1 MITPT
6 YLLLMLGLLMIFAG
20 CYCLVRTYH
29 MLKMTIGIEVAMK
42 GVTFAL
48 VLAGNVVNNVA
59 LSETFVITV
68 IVLEV
73 VVAVVGIGMAASLYH
88 KYGNMDVRNLSRL
101 KG

>member
-1 MITPT
+1 
-6 YLLLMLGLLMIFAG
+6 
-20 CYCLVRTYH
+20 
-29 MLKMTIGIEVAMK
+29 
-42 GVTFAL
+42 
-48 VLAGNVVNNVA
+48 VNNVA
-59 LSETFVITV
+59 LSETYVITV